1 MKIKRGSMIIR
12 PLAQGRAEAGGM
24 GLIKI
29 LLMSS
34 MIISSRISPELIIR
48 LTHRG
53 LQRKEKERTS

>member
-1 MKIKRGSMIIR
+1 MIIR
-12 PLAQGRAEAGGM
+12 QLEQGKVEAEGM

-48 LTHRG
+48 LIHRV
-53 LQRKEKERTS
+53 LQRKEKERTL